1 MGICK
6 QVLYATRDYLWNRS
20 CRKHL
25 DASQTV
31 KIFQRSRRSRSVNV
45 NILRCIVYYIV
56 WVINTYIPAVRH
68 VLAPVKHHSKWNITC
83 SMLAPLHFVMV
94 PYLQLAAAASA
105 HLSPPPPPYTEC
117 PPCGPTL
124 LLDHKLLVENS
135 RGPLKQPSVPQCD
148 MWSCVTRDVN
158 KMMGATENVHFCL
171 ENSSLISKG

>member
-94 PYLQLAAAASA
+94 PY
-105 HLSPPPPPYTEC
+105 TEC

-158 KMMGATENVHFCL
+158 KMMGATENVHFCS